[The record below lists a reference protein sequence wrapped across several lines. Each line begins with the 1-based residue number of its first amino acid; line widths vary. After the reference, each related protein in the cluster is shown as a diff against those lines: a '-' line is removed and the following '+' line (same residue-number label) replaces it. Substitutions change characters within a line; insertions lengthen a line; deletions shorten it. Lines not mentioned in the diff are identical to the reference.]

1 MRAIYYSVP
10 QRAGGCAARGHVV
23 GFWVLSSTCGQV
35 YGSSA
40 AYRKAGRRMR
50 FGTWADQFGGLAR
63 SASEAE
69 ITSSSGFA
77 VQYPLKMIGLEPT
90 EYDIDLFAF
99 H

>member
-1 MRAIYYSVP
+1 VRAIYSVP
-10 QRAGGCAARGHVV
+10 GTETEGWGGSVRRARPRR
-23 GFWVLSSTCGQV
+23 GFWVLSSTCGKV

-50 FGTWADQFGGLAR
+50 FGTWADQFGGLIR

-77 VQYPLKMIGLEPT
+77 VQYPDNLSASARR
-90 EYDIDLFAF
+90 FRRA
-99 H
+99 